1 MIQIK
6 GSYPKNYRR
15 YQMDTMDLQIF
26 AEGGDGGATGAAA
39 GAEVGQAAENTSQV
53 AAGSKKT
60 SGKGNP
66 LANVKYG
73 IQDPE
78 GAEIDAA
85 GAEGTPSNA
94 EIQEPDRNAE
104 FDKLIKGDYKEQ
116 FDARV
121 QDILARRF
129 KSQEALAERQKQLDP
144 ILGMLADKYGVE
156 RNGQE
161 LDYAKLEKAI
171 CDDDSYYEQEALEKG
186 VPVATLKELKRM
198 ERENTRMK
206 EAMEE
211 RQRQDRNH
219 RAYEALLQ
227 QADETK
233 KVYPGFNLKTE
244 MQNPD
249 FSRLIAANVDAKT
262 AYEVVHKDEI
272 QPAMAQYMVQ
282 RTADKISKS
291 IQAGQKRPTEAG
303 ASSQSAAVSKTDV
316 SKLTKAD
323 REEIMRRVAMG
334 ERIRF

>member
-1 MIQIK
+1 
-6 GSYPKNYRR
+6 
-15 YQMDTMDLQIF
+15 MDTMDLQIF
-26 AEGGDGGATGAAA
+26 ADGGGGDGGATGAAA

-53 AAGSKKT
+53 AAGKKT
-60 SGKGNP
+60 SGKANP
-66 LANVKYG
+66 LANVRYG
-73 IQDPE
+73 IQDSE

-85 GAEGTPSNA
+85 KGEGNPSNA
-94 EIQEPDRNAE
+94 ELQESDRNAE

-198 ERENTRMK
+198 ERENARMK

-211 RQRQDRNH
+211 RQRQDRDH
-219 RAYEALLQ
+219 KAYEALLR

-233 KVYPGFNLKTE
+233 KVYPGFNLRTE

-282 RTADKISKS
+282 RTAEKISKN
-291 IQAGQKRPTEAG
+291 IQSGQKRPTEAG
-303 ASSQSAAVSKTDV
+303 ASSQGAAVTKTDV
-316 SKLTKAD
+316 TKLTKED
-323 REEIMRRVAMG
+323 RAEIMRRAAMG
-334 ERIRF
+334 EKIRF